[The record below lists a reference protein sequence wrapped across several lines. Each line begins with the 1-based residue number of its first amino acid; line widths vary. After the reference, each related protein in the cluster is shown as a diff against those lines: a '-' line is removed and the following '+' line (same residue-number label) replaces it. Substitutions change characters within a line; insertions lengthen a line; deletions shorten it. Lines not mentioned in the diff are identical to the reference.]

1 MSERSVSPSK
11 VTKILAKT
19 RSRNR
24 KNGDSAT
31 NSLHS
36 ENNDGHGL
44 RAKLESTIEKL
55 KGDHESDEEGHGGI
69 KKLVPKAL
77 ISRRRRK
84 QQEDEAREN
93 EEAAAEAARGRS
105 VAERGTLRND
115 SFTPSNG
122 SADTSSLLTYEE
134 SDAES

>member
-1 MSERSVSPSK
+1 

-19 RSRNR
+19 RSRNP
-24 KNGDSAT
+24 KNGGSAT

-44 RAKLESTIEKL
+44 RAKLDSTIDKL
-55 KGDHESDEEGHGGI
+55 KGDAGSDDEGNGGI

-77 ISRRRRK
+77 VSKRRRK
-84 QQEDEAREN
+84 QQEDEARASEQ
-93 EEAAAEAARGRS
+93 AAAEAARGRS

-115 SFTPSNG
+115 SFTPSQNG
-122 SADTSSLLTYEE
+122 SADASSLLTYEE
-134 SDAES
+134 SDIES